1 MKSVWSPLALALLGV
16 AMLGI
21 VPARAQVPAGM
32 QQQARHIASL
42 CRADYET
49 LCHGVMPGGGRI
61 LACLQAHSARAL
73 PRLPQSPAA
82 GSGAQAESFRH
93 GRDAEV
99 RGRNMP

>member
-16 AMLGI
+16 AILGTA
-21 VPARAQVPAGM
+21 PARAQVPAGM

-61 LACLQAHSARAL
+61 LACLQAHSLALSPDCRKAL
-73 PRLPQSPAA
+73 PQ
-82 GSGAQAESFRH
+82 GQALKQKASAM
-93 GRDAEV
+93 GV
-99 RGRNMP
+99 MPK